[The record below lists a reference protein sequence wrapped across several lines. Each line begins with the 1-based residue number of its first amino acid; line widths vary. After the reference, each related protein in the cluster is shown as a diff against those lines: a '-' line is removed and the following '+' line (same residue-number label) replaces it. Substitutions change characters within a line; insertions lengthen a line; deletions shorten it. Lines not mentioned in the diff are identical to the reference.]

1 MLVWGSFECQILGKQ
16 LAMLS
21 KGEDAMPSW
30 HHHDPGI
37 PILGVC
43 PQETLAYMH
52 KGTRLQ

>member
-16 LAMLS
+16 LAMLG

-30 HHHDPGI
+30 HHRDPGI

-43 PQETLAYMH
+43 PQETLA
-52 KGTRLQ
+52 